1 MTTRGSSESVVA
13 PPGVIEAD
21 APATIRGE
29 HDAKRFLRKRILRA
43 GMRTLIRPLISWK
56 PIAQPKDG
64 YTILI
69 GCTQRLVSMIWAN
82 LSMLNRCD
90 MTGCDQVLI
99 GIDSLPG
106 ELGIDLDAKAKEVAP
121 NLRVKF
127 LYYTPHQA
135 RITRLINWGW
145 IYSWLNWSKG
155 ISQTRTKYAFL
166 HDFDALLLNPSI
178 IRQRWDMIRSMD
190 VDYLGHS
197 YYDGHGVSPADKM
210 VTTFELMF
218 DAELVRKNHRPIE
231 LFNTMAIFKGRRV
244 EFDTF
249 LNAQARS
256 SKRFSTPIVREDM
269 VHPSEM
275 IVQFVDFNAGRDRT
289 PAKNNLMMIP
299 YYQAVGGDFAL
310 LDDLTNQ
317 MTSGKRVVTLWGRPL
332 DLSRMT
338 WIHADW
344 LRSLGFQ
351 VEQHQSGGVRPQVQ
365 KYFDALVSVAAPK
378 E

>member
-1 MTTRGSSESVVA
+1 MTTQA
-13 PPGVIEAD
+13 PPGITEAD

-29 HDAKRFLRKRILRA
+29 HDAKRFLRKRALRL

-56 PIAQPKDG
+56 RLDTPAVG

-82 LSMLNRCD
+82 LSMLDRCD
-90 MTGCDQVLI
+90 LTGCDQVLI

-106 ELGIDLDAKAKEVAP
+106 ELGIDLDARAKEVAP
-121 NLRVKF
+121 HLNVRF
-127 LYYTPHQA
+127 LYYTPLQA
-135 RITRLINWGW
+135 KVTRLINWGW

-155 ISQTRTKYAFL
+155 IAQTRTRYAFL
-166 HDFDALLLNPSI
+166 HDFDALLLDPRI
-178 IRQRWDMIRSMD
+178 IRDRWDLIRSMNIE
-190 VDYLGHS
+190 YLGHS

-218 DAELVRKNHRPIE
+218 DAQNVRNNHKPIE
-231 LFNTMAIFKGRRV
+231 LFNTMARFKGRRV

-249 LNAQARS
+249 LNAQS
-256 SKRFSTPIVREDM
+256 KGGKRFSTPIAREDM

-289 PAKNNLMMIP
+289 PAKNNLMMIA

-310 LDDLTNQ
+310 LDDLSAQ
-317 MTSGKRVVTLWGRPL
+317 MASGKRVVTLWGRPL
-332 DLSRMT
+332 DLSKMS

-344 LRSLGFQ
+344 LRGQGFQ
-351 VEQHQSGGVRPQVQ
+351 VEEHLGHGVRPQVR
-365 KYFDALVSVAAPK
+365 KFFDSLVSVAQPK

>member
-1 MTTRGSSESVVA
+1 MTTGSQA
-13 PPGVIEAD
+13 IPAGVIEAA
-21 APATIRGE
+21 APDTIRGV

-56 PIAQPKDG
+56 PIEQPKEG

-69 GCTQRLVSMIWAN
+69 GCTKRLVSMIWAN
-82 LSMLNRCD
+82 LSMLDRCD
-90 MTGCDQVLI
+90 MTGCDGVLI
-99 GIDSLPG
+99 GIDALPG

-121 NLRVKF
+121 NLKVQF
-127 LYYTPHQA
+127 LYYTPLQA
-135 RITRLINWGW
+135 KVTRLINWGW

-166 HDFDALLLNPSI
+166 HDFDALLLNPQI
-178 IRQRWDMIRSMD
+178 IRQRWDMIREMG
-190 VDYLGHS
+190 VQYLGHS

-218 DAELVRKNHRPIE
+218 DAENVRQNHKPIE

-249 LNAQARS
+249 LNAQS
-256 SKRFSTPIVREDM
+256 KGGKRFSTPITNPEM

-289 PAKNNLMMIP
+289 PARNNLMMIP

-310 LDDLTNQ
+310 LDDLADQ
-317 MTSGKRVVTLWGRPL
+317 MASGKSTVTLWGRPL
-332 DLSRMT
+332 DLSRMN
-338 WIHADW
+338 WVHADW
-344 LRSLGFQ
+344 LRQLGFQ
-351 VEQHQSGGVRPQVQ
+351 VESHVAGAVRPKVQ
-365 KYFDALVSVAAPK
+365 RYFDSLVAVIGDRSDEK
-378 E
+378 K